1 MESQREV
8 PKVTQVKLFGVTL
21 ATTLAAIISPFALTI
36 AFDDSTV
43 LGIVVSVI
51 FAFGITLGVRKILR
65 LSSTPG
71 AKLFERSSHALMTL
85 ALTGGLL
92 LAMTGSYVAT
102 IGQHQHLHSFSR
114 TEDGTEVISGEVATY
129 THGAWGW
136 VGLGLLITAVL
147 LVFVALAFIPSTER
161 ELRRRIDLEASSVA
175 LGTSLLFFFLYSGV
189 AFVVPLP
196 QFSANVAIVT
206 MIVAYLAAR
215 LALSIRYR

>member
-8 PKVTQVKLFGVTL
+8 PKVTQVRLFGVTL
-21 ATTLAAIISPFALTI
+21 ATTLAALISPFALTI
-36 AFDDSTV
+36 AFDNSTV
-43 LGIVVSVI
+43 LGIVVSVV
-51 FAFGITLGVRKILR
+51 FAFAVTLGVRKILR
-65 LSSTPG
+65 LSRTPG

-92 LAMTGSYVAT
+92 LASAGGYVET

-114 TEDGTEVISGEVATY
+114 TENGAEIGGEVATY
-129 THGAWGW
+129 THGSWGW
-136 VGLGLLITAVL
+136 VGLGLLIGAVL

-175 LGTSLLFFFLYSGV
+175 LGTSILFFFLYTGV

-196 QFSANVAIVT
+196 QFSRNVAIVS